1 MNKAIVTAIAIAP
14 IFISFLIQTSLAM
27 PGPEISVE
35 PLYLQVSPGE
45 EFTVNITV
53 DPDGEEIG
61 GAQYTLFF
69 DNSLLQALRQD
80 NGPFLS
86 QDGAGTMKISDNID
100 NSVGK
105 IEYGEM
111 RTGVDYGITTPGI
124 LATIT
129 FNATEPGT
137 SSLNLSEVILSD
149 PRGYEIT
156 NVTNNNGTCYIGTT
170 TPTPTPT
177 PTSTPT
183 QTPTPISGSEDDGNG
198 DTSVTSTPT
207 PTSTPTQTPSPT
219 PTLTSGSGDNGNGNI
234 SITPTPTSGL
244 TPTPTSTETAGLTPT
259 LTPTINH
266 VPSLSPSPSPIAAIS
281 PTPAASLPLS
291 EENNRLPGFE
301 AVFATA
307 GLLVIAYLIL
317 KRKEGGDR

>member
-27 PGPEISVE
+27 PGPKISVE
-35 PLYLQVSPGE
+35 PPYLQVSPGE
-45 EFTVNITV
+45 KFTVNITIY
-53 DPDGEEIG
+53 PEGEEIF

-111 RTGVDYGITTPGI
+111 RTDVDYGITTPGI

-149 PRGYEIT
+149 PYGSEIKG
-156 NVTNNNGTCYIGTT
+156 VLIGDGACDIGA

-177 PTSTPT
+177 
-183 QTPTPISGSEDDGNG
+183 SGSEDDGNG
-198 DTSVTSTPT
+198 DASVTSTPT

-219 PTLTSGSGDNGNGNI
+219 PTSTSGSGDNGNGNI
-234 SITPTPTSGL
+234 SITPTP
-244 TPTPTSTETAGLTPT
+244 TAGLTPT

-266 VPSLSPSPSPIAAIS
+266 VPSLSPSPSPTVVIS
-281 PTPAASLPLS
+281 LTPTASLPMS
-291 EENNRLPGFE
+291 GEKENKRQGIPGFE

-307 GLLVIAYLIL
+307 GLLVIASYLIL

>member
-14 IFISFLIQTSLAM
+14 VFISFLIQTSLAM

-35 PLYLQVSPGE
+35 PPYLQVSPGE

-111 RTGVDYGITTPGI
+111 RTVDYGITTPGI

-129 FNATEPGT
+129 FNATKPGT

-156 NVTNNNGTCYIGTT
+156 NVR
-170 TPTPTPT
+170 
-177 PTSTPT
+177 
-183 QTPTPISGSEDDGNG
+183 
-198 DTSVTSTPT
+198 
-207 PTSTPTQTPSPT
+207 
-219 PTLTSGSGDNGNGNI
+219 
-234 SITPTPTSGL
+234 
-244 TPTPTSTETAGLTPT
+244 
-259 LTPTINH
+259 TIMEH
-266 VPSLSPSPSPIAAIS
+266 VI
-281 PTPAASLPLS
+281 
-291 EENNRLPGFE
+291 
-301 AVFATA
+301 
-307 GLLVIAYLIL
+307 
-317 KRKEGGDR
+317 

>member
-14 IFISFLIQTSLAM
+14 LFVFSLIQTSLAM
-27 PGPEISVE
+27 PGPKISVE
-35 PLYLQVSPGE
+35 PPYLQVSPGE
-45 EFTVNITV
+45 EFTVNITIY
-53 DPDGEEIG
+53 PEGEEIF

-111 RTGVDYGITTPGI
+111 RTDVDYGITTPGI

-137 SSLNLSEVILSD
+137 SCLNLSEVILSD
-149 PRGYEIT
+149 PYGSEIEG
-156 NVTNNNGTCYIGTT
+156 VLIGDGACDIGA
-170 TPTPTPT
+170 TPTPT
-177 PTSTPT
+177 PTS
-183 QTPTPISGSEDDGNG
+183 GSEDDDNG
-198 DTSVTSTPT
+198 DASVTSTPT

-219 PTLTSGSGDNGNGNI
+219 PTSTSGSGDNGNGNI
-234 SITPTPTSGL
+234 SITPTP
-244 TPTPTSTETAGLTPT
+244 TAGLTPT

-266 VPSLSPSPSPIAAIS
+266 VPSLSPSPSPIAAVS

-291 EENNRLPGFE
+291 EENSRLPGFE
-301 AVFATA
+301 AVFVTA
-307 GLLVIAYLIL
+307 GLLVIASYLIF
-317 KRKEGGDR
+317 KKENRG